1 MYNIFRDLFRRAL
14 PTQGNGTP
22 PPPQLYLAVPTP
34 PPSPPVIQYLPF
46 PSPWILLSVIFG
58 ITVTSVATMVTVFIL
73 FVRPVLIA
81 AQRAAETTEQAAKD
95 MQITSDELEKTAI
108 MIRED
113 IPLTMQDLQRTAEE
127 WELVGKQ
134 VNFVVAS
141 VVSSI

>member
-1 MYNIFRDLFRRAL
+1 
-14 PTQGNGTP
+14 
-22 PPPQLYLAVPTP
+22 
-34 PPSPPVIQYLPF
+34 
-46 PSPWILLSVIFG
+46 
-58 ITVTSVATMVTVFIL
+58 MVTVFIL

-108 MIRED
+108 MFRED